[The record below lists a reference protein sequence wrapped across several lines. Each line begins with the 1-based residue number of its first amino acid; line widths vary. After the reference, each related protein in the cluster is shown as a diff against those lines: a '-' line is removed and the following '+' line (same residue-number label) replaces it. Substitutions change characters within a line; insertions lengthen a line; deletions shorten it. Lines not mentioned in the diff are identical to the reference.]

1 MKKIPYVSVKEA
13 VLPFNKFPGV
23 DILLSPEMKSTGEV
37 MGISYNFGES
47 FFKAEL
53 AAGDRLPING
63 TIFLSINDIHKK
75 QLVDEVRELDRA
87 GFKLIATK
95 GTAKFYSD
103 NNIKCEM
110 VYKVNEGRPN
120 VVDKIK
126 DLGVDFIINTPL
138 GKVTR
143 DDAYS
148 IRQASIRYHVPAV
161 TTLSA
166 AKAAINGLL
175 YVKKNRELSVKP
187 IQEYYKEVV

>member
-1 MKKIPYVSVKEA
+1 
-13 VLPFNKFPGV
+13 
-23 DILLSPEMKSTGEV
+23 
-37 MGISYNFGES
+37 
-47 FFKAEL
+47 
-53 AAGDRLPING
+53 
-63 TIFLSINDIHKK
+63 
-75 QLVDEVRELDRA
+75 
-87 GFKLIATK
+87 
-95 GTAKFYSD
+95 
-103 NNIKCEM
+103 M

-175 YVKKNRELSVKP
+175 CVKKNRELSVKP